1 MREDVDKRFH
11 HSLDWWV
18 RETHMAWLSWIKL
31 TCDVEIN
38 VHRKASQFILTL
50 TIHYTSNAII
60 IWLQLQGNNNCDA
73 IPLKTLCWSKR
84 LTSFAAAGVEVEIS
98 GTLQLRLIRG
108 QFCSEIMT
116 NTYSIRSAVSI
127 CISRNRLV
135 NVHFRNYDTQPFLL
149 KYVKIALFDTQR
161 LMWLQ
166 RSDTYTDTILRL
178 LKPTA
183 NDSKTKTSLNLQLSK
198 KKVHWRIIYHV
209 VSRSTLNF
217 WYLMKGFRSRRDSDY
232 LASQ

>member
-135 NVHFRNYDTQPFLL
+135 NVDFRNYPAIFI
-149 KYVKIALFDTQR
+149 KICQNCFVRYAE
-161 LMWLQ
+161 
-166 RSDTYTDTILRL
+166 TDVIAKIRY
-178 LKPTA
+178 
-183 NDSKTKTSLNLQLSK
+183 
-198 KKVHWRIIYHV
+198 IYGHNIAIV
-209 VSRSTLNF
+209 N
-217 WYLMKGFRSRRDSDY
+217 
-232 LASQ
+232 